1 LVINKLYHS
10 LTTITRFGEL
20 LGGKSS
26 LEPASPTPPA
36 PVASPTPEAVMIAD
50 EPKMMDLEESD
61 GADVLTEDKPE
72 EKKSNTSYNFIRD

>member
-1 LVINKLYHS
+1 M
-10 LTTITRFGEL
+10 TRFGEL

-26 LEPASPTPPA
+26 PEPTAPAPAAPTPPA
-36 PVASPTPEAVMIAD
+36 PVAAPEPEPIMIAD

-72 EKKSNTSYNFIRD
+72 EKKGDASYNFIRD

>member
-1 LVINKLYHS
+1 M
-10 LTTITRFGEL
+10 TRFGEL

-26 LEPASPTPPA
+26 PEPAAPAAPTPPA